1 MKYTDAVSNKSQFPN
16 QIDYDGMKMKVVT
29 ALKLEDDF
37 IRFVED
43 FPVMNYNDK
52 CAIPYST
59 NQQFR
64 VCALWTDG
72 ASVMHK
78 GKLSELLGSSE
89 EE

>member
-1 MKYTDAVSNKSQFPN
+1 MKYTDAVTKKSQFPD
-16 QIDYDGMKMKVVT
+16 QIDYDGLKMKVVI
-29 ALKLEDDF
+29 APKLEDDYM
-37 IRFVED
+37 RFVEN
-43 FPVMNYNDK
+43 FPVINYNDK

-72 ASVMHK
+72 ASVAHK